1 MNAELEI
8 MPVDHSSARAEQV
21 GIMPTDTAVP
31 KQVDDLMDVLGR
43 RLGDLAFVWAAP
55 PCGTASKAQGR
66 PIPNCPNALP
76 RASQMLNESWKTCL
90 PYALCL
96 IVTHCSD
103 PASSPASNQVC
114 S

>member
-21 GIMPTDTAVP
+21 GIMPTDMAVP

-55 PCGTASKAQGR
+55 GQHRPDGSGHSCGR
-66 PIPNCPNALP
+66 
-76 RASQMLNESWKTCL
+76 
-90 PYALCL
+90 
-96 IVTHCSD
+96 
-103 PASSPASNQVC
+103 
-114 S
+114 